1 MKTAPVGGQ
10 RVRRS
15 GKNTVV
21 AQLTIDSLRHLMPE
35 VIPGSRIDTNREVSA
50 KRCEELATYYINNA
64 DRWILPPVLV
74 DSELDLEFIS
84 QGTITVGNATLLGEA
99 NAKKAVTIDVGVC
112 QIPTSIKDALV
123 ILDGQHRIGGL
134 VIAFNRTE
142 ARRLVVLDELSRLD
156 AQEMDIL
163 QQGKRKELAAELEA
177 CNKLLDRFSQDTITV
192 EIKTGT
198 PLELHKE
205 WFVTI
210 ADNAKGINKSERARL
225 DTVNKSSAIAR
236 AIRDLHP
243 LLAGEI
249 GSRSPKDPR
258 VDERN
263 NQAKKASDSIYSLDN
278 VRNVVKNIA
287 FSPALKESA
296 KRERSTQEES
306 ATKQGMRF
314 FDILCDEI
322 DQMKNL
328 LPTAKGNYTGKEFR
342 KETLYSSPTM
352 LRSLAGAYHN
362 LALTVIDDP
371 QAQGMTTLKVD
382 EDGVKKFIQLI
393 RNLNPHMKF
402 TVKDGALDV
411 DPLWRKTKLFRGTG
425 IAPQSGFQDLSTLV
439 ALLTEWGKNGK
450 VFDGT
455 LFNQISETG
464 N

>member
-1 MKTAPVGGQ
+1 MKSAPVGGQ
-10 RVRRS
+10 MVRRS
-15 GKNTVV
+15 GKKTVV

-35 VIPGSRIDTNREVSA
+35 VIPGAHIDANREVKA
-50 KRCEELATYYINNA
+50 KRLEALADYYINNA

-74 DSELDLEFIS
+74 DTELDLEFIS
-84 QGTITVGNATLLGEA
+84 QGTITVGNAKLLGED
-99 NAKKAVTIDVGVC
+99 NSTKSVTIEVGVC
-112 QIPTSIKDALV
+112 QIPTAMEHALV

-134 VIAFNRTE
+134 VLAFNRTE
-142 ARRLVVLDELSRLD
+142 ARRLVLLDELSRLD

-163 QQGKRKELAAELEA
+163 QQSKRKELAADLEA
-177 CNKLLDRFSQDTITV
+177 CNQLLDRFSQDTITV

-198 PLELHKE
+198 SLAIHKE

-210 ADNAKGINKSERARL
+210 ADNALGINKSERARL
-225 DTVNKSSAIAR
+225 DSVNKSSAIAR

-243 LLAGEI
+243 LLSGEI
-249 GSRSPKDPR
+249 GSRSPKDQR

-278 VRNVVKNIA
+278 IRNVVKNIA

-314 FDILCDEI
+314 FDILSDEVE
-322 DQMKNL
+322 QVKNL
-328 LPTAKGNYTGKEFR
+328 LPTAKGEYTGKDFR

-362 LALTVIDDP
+362 LALKVIDDP
-371 QAQGMTTLKVD
+371 QAPGMTTLQVD

-402 TVKDGALDV
+402 IIEDGALDV
-411 DPLWRKTKLFRGTG
+411 DPLWRKTKLFRDTG
-425 IAPQSGFQDLSTLV
+425 IAPQSGFQDLSTLA

-455 LFNQISETG
+455 LFNQISATG
-464 N
+464 V

>member
-1 MKTAPVGGQ
+1 M
-10 RVRRS
+10 VRRA

-35 VIPGSRIDTNREVSA
+35 VIPGAHIEANREVKA
-50 KRCEELATYYINNA
+50 KRLEALADYYIGNA

-74 DSELDLEFIS
+74 DTELDLEFIS
-84 QGTITVGNATLLGEA
+84 EGTIKVGNASLLGED
-99 NAKKAVTIDVGVC
+99 NSNKYVTIEVGVC
-112 QIPTSIKDALV
+112 QIPTSIKGALV

-134 VIAFNRTE
+134 VLAFNRTE
-142 ARRLVVLDELSRLD
+142 ARRMVLLEELSRLD
-156 AQEMDIL
+156 SQEMDIL
-163 QQGKRKELAAELEA
+163 QQGKRKELAADLEA
-177 CNKLLDRFSQDTITV
+177 CNQLLDRFSQDTITV

-198 PLELHKE
+198 PLATHKE

-210 ADNAKGINKSERARL
+210 ADNALGINKSERARL

-243 LLAGEI
+243 LLSGEI

-263 NQAKKASDSIYSLDN
+263 NQAKKGSDSIYSLDN
-278 VRNVVKNIA
+278 IRNVVKNIA

-306 ATKQGMRF
+306 ATKQSMRF
-314 FDILCDEI
+314 FDILSDEVE
-322 DQMKNL
+322 QVKNL
-328 LPTAKGNYTGKEFR
+328 LPTAKGEYTGKDFR

-362 LALTVIDDP
+362 LALKVIDDP
-371 QAQGMTTLKVD
+371 QAKNMTTLQVD

-402 TVKDGALDV
+402 VINDGALDV

-425 IAPQSGFQDLSTLV
+425 IAPQSGFQDLSTLA

-464 N
+464 V